1 MASSDVERAIAEFIE
16 TEIAY
21 DRQQEH
27 VQLDEPLLEGLVDS
41 TAMLRLVL
49 FIEERYDIHVED
61 DELVPENFESVR
73 KLAEFVDRK
82 QA

>member
-1 MASSDVERAIAEFIE
+1 MASDDVERALTEFIE

-21 DRQQEH
+21 DRDQTR
-27 VQLDEPLLEGLVDS
+27 VGPDDPLLDGLVDS

-49 FIEERYDIHVED
+49 FLEERFGIHVED
-61 DELVPENFESVR
+61 EELVPENFETVR
-73 KLAEFVDRK
+73 KLAEFVERK